1 MGSAVGEILPLGIG
15 VAVSPFPIIAV
26 ILMLLTRRAKSN
38 APAFLAG
45 WIVGL
50 AVVGVIVLLIS
61 SGADVATYDE
71 RSTAASA
78 LRALVGVLLLLLA
91 WRQWQNRPEKGEE
104 PQMPRWIQRIES
116 VNPAMALG
124 LGALLSGL
132 NPKDTTLAVLAAVA
146 IAQAGLSAG
155 ESAVTLAIFIAIA
168 TVSVVAPITLYFALG
183 ERAEETLNGWKAWLT
198 ENNATVMAVLFLV
211 FGVVLVG
218 QGIRGLAS

>member
-1 MGSAVGEILPLGIG
+1 
-15 VAVSPFPIIAV
+15 
-26 ILMLLTRRAKSN
+26 MLLTRRAKSN

-50 AVVGVIVLLIS
+50 AVVGVIVLVIS

-71 RSTAASA
+71 RSTVASA
-78 LRALVGVLLLLLA
+78 VRALVGVLLLFLA
-91 WRQWQNRPEKGEE
+91 WRQWQSRPEEGEE
-104 PQMPRWIQRIES
+104 TQMPRWMQRMES

-132 NPKDTTLAVLAAVA
+132 NPKDTTLTIFAAVA
-146 IAQAGLSAG
+146 IARAGLSAG
-155 ESAVTLAIFIAIA
+155 ESAVTLAVFIAIA
-168 TVSVVAPITLYFALG
+168 TISVVAPITLYFALG

>member
-15 VAVSPFPIIAV
+15 VAVSPAPIIAV
-26 ILMLLTRRAKSN
+26 ILMLLTSRAKSN

-50 AVVGVIVLLIS
+50 AVVGIVVLLIS
-61 SGADVATYDE
+61 NRVDVATYDE
-71 RSTAASA
+71 DSTAASA
-78 LRALVGVLLLLLA
+78 VRALIGALLLVLA
-91 WRQWQNRPEKGEE
+91 WRLWQSRPEEGEE
-104 PQMPRWIQRIES
+104 PQMPSWMQRVEW

-124 LGALLSGL
+124 LGVLLSGV

-146 IAQAGLSAG
+146 IAHAGLSAG
-155 ESAVTLAIFIAIA
+155 ESAVTLAVFIAIA
-168 TVSVVAPITLYFALG
+168 TISVVAPVTLYFALG

-198 ENNATVMAVLFLV
+198 ENNATVMAVLFLA

-218 QGIRGLAS
+218 QGVRGLAS

>member
-26 ILMLLTRRAKSN
+26 ILMLLTSRAKSN

-61 SGADVATYDE
+61 SGSDVATYDE
-71 RSTAASA
+71 DSTAASA
-78 LRALVGVLLLLLA
+78 VRALIGALLLLLA
-91 WRQWQNRPEKGEE
+91 WRLWQSRPEEGEE
-104 PQMPRWIQRIES
+104 PQMPSWMQRVEW

-124 LGALLSGL
+124 LGVLLSGV

-155 ESAVTLAIFIAIA
+155 ESAVTLAVFIAIA
-168 TVSVVAPITLYFALG
+168 SISVVAPVTLYFALG
-183 ERAEETLNGWKAWLT
+183 ERADATLSRWKAWLT
-198 ENNATVMAVLFLV
+198 EHHATVMAVLFLV
-211 FGVVLVG
+211 FGVVLVV
-218 QGIRGLAS
+218 QGIRGLIN

>member
-1 MGSAVGEILPLGIG
+1 MGSAVGEILPLGVG
-15 VAVSPFPIIAV
+15 VAVSPAPILAV
-26 ILMLLTRRAKSN
+26 ILMLLSRRAKRN

-50 AVVGVIVLLIS
+50 AVVGVIVLVIS

-71 RSTAASA
+71 RSTVASA
-78 LRALVGVLLLLLA
+78 VRALLGVLLLFLA
-91 WRQWQNRPEKGEE
+91 WRHWQSRPEEDEE
-104 PQMPRWIQRIES
+104 TQMPRWMQRMES

-124 LGALLSGL
+124 LGVLLSGL
-132 NPKDTTLAVLAAVA
+132 NPKDTTLTIFAAGA

-155 ESAVTLAIFIAIA
+155 ESAVTLAVFIAIA
-168 TVSVVAPITLYFALG
+168 TTSVVAPITLYFALG

-198 ENNATVMAVLFLV
+198 ENNATVMAVLFLI

-218 QGIRGLAS
+218 QGIRGLGS

>member
-1 MGSAVGEILPLGIG
+1 
-15 VAVSPFPIIAV
+15 
-26 ILMLLTRRAKSN
+26 MLLTRRAKSN
-38 APAFLAG
+38 APAFLVG

-50 AVVGVIVLLIS
+50 AVVGVIVLVIS

-71 RSTAASA
+71 RSTVASTV
-78 LRALVGVLLLLLA
+78 RALVGVLLLFLA
-91 WRQWQNRPEKGEE
+91 WRQWQNRPEEGEE
-104 PQMPRWIQRIES
+104 TQMPRWMQRMES

-124 LGALLSGL
+124 LGALLSAL
-132 NPKDTTLAVLAAVA
+132 NPKDTTLTIFAAVA
-146 IAQAGLSAG
+146 IARAGLSAG
-155 ESAVTLAIFIAIA
+155 ESAVTLAVFVAIA
-168 TVSVVAPITLYFALG
+168 TISVGAPITLYFALG